1 MSAALRYLLAMLLL
15 FALAA
20 IVVVAVIGMADSLY
34 TYPGATCP

>member
-20 IVVVAVIGMADSLY
+20 VVVVAVLGMADSLY
-34 TYPGATCP
+34 AYTGAMDP